1 MPTLNQLRG
10 LKASDRT
17 QEEQKAISQQMGY
30 QEKESEEPV
39 VVTPQRQEPEVIP
52 QPDTMSTA
60 ILQNALRYK
69 QHLDEQYEQALAAK
83 EQEYKVGKNL
93 VNSTANSYLDSLSNE
108 VSSYYKKYKGT
119 DKLPLSDEQ
128 KKQLAATYDAKKATY
143 GEDNANVWLDNQYK
157 DIVGNNQSWWEQGL
171 NAVSHLIP
179 AIEGGA
185 IQAFGNLYGALEPLL
200 GAIDSDMELPDNP
213 DMGWWDQY
221 VDHIIDNP
229 ITRYGRDVEHA
240 GASNV
245 IQGVAN
251 LFGIM
256 DESAA
261 ERIKAESSGLDVIV
275 NANYYCEYASTGKR
289 VKGKVPVFENH
300 EVSLC
305 LPSHVVQ
312 NMFLPVVWLRLY
324 RRDFLLNNA
333 ILFPRGLQFSE
344 DAFFTSLAAAY
355 LSNEYVFKGPY
366 YHYQKREG
374 SLSNIPNSGYL
385 SIIAFR
391 NLYHELQKRR
401 LSHEGLRL
409 FYSGPILLDSA
420 EKFCQ
425 VKEFLME
432 IEQEVNNY
440 RELYAPFDLYLLSL
454 LASCPNYEEFSKN
467 YSPNMMLDFVKSLNM
482 KK

>member
-1 MPTLNQLRG
+1 MSVSVIIPVYN
-10 LKASDRT
+10 
-17 QEEQKAISQQMGY
+17 
-30 QEKESEEPV
+30 SE
-39 VVTPQRQEPEVIP
+39 
-52 QPDTMSTA
+52 
-60 ILQNALRYK
+60 
-69 QHLDEQYEQALAAK
+69 
-83 EQEYKVGKNL
+83 
-93 VNSTANSYLDSLSNE
+93 SYLGRCLESVL
-108 VSSYYKKYKGT
+108 G
-119 DKLPLSDEQ
+119 
-128 KKQLAATYDAKKATY
+128 
-143 GEDNANVWLDNQYK
+143 
-157 DIVGNNQSWWEQGL
+157 QS
-171 NAVSHLIP
+171 
-179 AIEGGA
+179 
-185 IQAFGNLYGALEPLL
+185 F
-200 GAIDSDMELPDNP
+200 
-213 DMGWWDQY
+213 
-221 VDHIIDNP
+221 
-229 ITRYGRDVEHA
+229 RDVEIICVDDGSTDDSVAKIRAWMNDDRRIKLIRHEK
-240 GASNV
+240 NK
-245 IQGVAN
+245 GVGETRN
-251 LFGIM
+251 TGIK
-256 DESAA
+256 AA
-261 ERIKAESSGLDVIV
+261 EGKWIYFMDSDDWIDRDYIEVMHKEAESSGLDVIV

-391 NLYHELQKRR
+391 TLYHELQKRR

-432 IEQEVNNY
+432 IEQEVNNH
-440 RELYAPFDLYLLSL
+440 RELYPQFDLYLLNL
-454 LASCPNYEEFSKN
+454 LASCPNYEEFLKN
-467 YSPNMMLDFVKSLNM
+467 YCPNIMLNFVKSLHM